1 MPHLTT
7 LARLGEL
14 KRALETAVRVTKELA
29 VSQTLTRLA
38 GRDPER
44 WNFVLDSL
52 AASMEPAEMGSVLQV
67 LTALDG
73 ALEN

>member
-7 LARLGEL
+7 LGRLGEL

-29 VSQTLTRLA
+29 VNQTLTRLA
-38 GRDPER
+38 AREPER
-44 WNFVLDSL
+44 WNFLLDSL
-52 AASMEPAEMGSVLQV
+52 AASMELGEMGSVLQV

-73 ALEN
+73 ALED